1 MSKRK
6 RKSTYQKRY
15 KKPLIRGKFYRVI
28 DTNGGHPSKLFKKNT
43 KKNKYWIVRFT
54 SSTGRH
60 RTELKHQIDPKRDGK
75 SYIINK
81 PSMEKYES
89 FANPYPIEGLRI
101 VRKIQ
106 KKDDSVDR
114 DCDLLTHIL

>member
-60 RTELKHQIDPKRDGK
+60 RTEVTYSHHLKKW
-75 SYIINK
+75 
-81 PSMEKYES
+81 
-89 FANPYPIEGLRI
+89 GLLAR
-101 VRKIQ
+101 
-106 KKDDSVDR
+106 
-114 DCDLLTHIL
+114 